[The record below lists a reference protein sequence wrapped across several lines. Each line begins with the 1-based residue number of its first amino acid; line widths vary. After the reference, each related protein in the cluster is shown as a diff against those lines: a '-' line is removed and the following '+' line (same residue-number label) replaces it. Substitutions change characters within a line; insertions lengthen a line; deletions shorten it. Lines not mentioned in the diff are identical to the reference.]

1 MRMLSLILAVIW
13 LLLMTYQT
21 HHHHQLRYN
30 AVSDRLK
37 HPFDTRL
44 RYRIAEVDPRFG
56 LSKQQVIQ
64 LSQQATDIWKLGT
77 GKDYFIYDPNAKLT
91 IHLIYDERQDESN
104 QRRQQLGNIEQN
116 QQIWSN
122 KNQKLKQL
130 KDEID
135 RANILLDTKKIQ
147 LDAQLDQYNQQ
158 IAMMNQNGGIHPS
171 QRDLFIQ
178 QRHQLQQQIFA
189 LEQEINLYNQK
200 IQKLNDQVSELNQIN
215 NQLNQSIDQFNQRFQ
230 ARLFDKGLFN
240 GKQINIYEFS
250 SKDDLRLTL
259 AHEFGHALGLKH
271 NQDPVA
277 LMYPLMQD
285 QNMQN
290 FSLTNADLALLHAR

>member
-13 LLLMTYQT
+13 LLLVTYQT
-21 HHHHQLRYN
+21 HQHHQLRYN

-56 LSKQQVIQ
+56 LSKDEVIQ
-64 LSQQATDIWKLGT
+64 LSQQATDIWKIGT
-77 GKDYFIYDPNAKLT
+77 GNDYFIYDPNAKLT

-122 KNQKLKQL
+122 KNQNLKQL

-147 LDAQLDQYNQQ
+147 LDAQLHQYNQQ

-200 IQKLNDQVSELNQIN
+200 IQHLNDQVSELNQIN

-259 AHEFGHALGLKH
+259 AHEFGHVLGLKH

-277 LMYPLMQD
+277 LMYPMMKD

-290 FSLTNADLALLHAR
+290 FSLTPADLALLDAR

>member
-13 LLLMTYQT
+13 LLLVTYQT
-21 HHHHQLRYN
+21 HQHHQLRYN

-56 LSKQQVIQ
+56 LSKDEVIQ
-64 LSQQATDIWKLGT
+64 LSQQATDIWKIGT
-77 GKDYFIYDPNAKLT
+77 GNDYFIYDPNAKLT

-122 KNQKLKQL
+122 KNQNLKQL

-147 LDAQLDQYNQQ
+147 LDAQLHQYNQQ

-200 IQKLNDQVSELNQIN
+200 IQHLNDQVSELNQIN

-271 NQDPVA
+271 NQDPLA
-277 LMYPLMQD
+277 LMYPMMKD

-290 FSLTNADLALLHAR
+290 FSLTPADLALLDAR